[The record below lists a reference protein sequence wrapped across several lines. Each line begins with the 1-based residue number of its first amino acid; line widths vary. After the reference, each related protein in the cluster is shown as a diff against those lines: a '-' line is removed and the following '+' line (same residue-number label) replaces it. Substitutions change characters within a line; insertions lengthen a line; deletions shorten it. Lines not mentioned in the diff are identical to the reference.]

1 MSLHQGGTKKQF
13 SSDQP
18 SSAHR
23 SKNPRKV
30 RADAVS
36 SVEPYVK
43 PIFTKVVQG
52 DERTLKPL
60 STKRNKQALER
71 KWKVGF
77 REANAHPRR
86 CQTTP
91 EEQGERLNG
100 QLESVEVR
108 LEDIALA
115 KQHSGLVASIGLKRG
130 LLSVAEARNIRFC
143 LWNPEVQHIETD
155 GVPSVRLFVRPCHK
169 RQACP
174 VCHDYWSTL
183 QEASMRDD
191 TVSVAKCFPSAVF
204 YMVTF
209 TPPRPSHDLLD
220 LVHQVIDAMAEL
232 IQQRNNYGK
241 REAVNPRSLMAR
253 VLGGKMIMEYVK
265 KQAYGRI
272 TTKWWPHYHGIWA
285 ADSVLDPKAFQREIR
300 QRFGPGWKIDLRRL
314 ASDQQF
320 QDQHSPEASDPASL
334 PDHLQRQRRAALRND
349 AERIADYATKD
360 SGRNNGT
367 QAGAGPEPDSVSSR
381 GDSAG
386 TPYQRLV
393 RRTRKAEHR
402 KAFEKALFGLLLFNA
417 LKPPKYVENP
427 ETGEIDYERPRAP
440 NGSVTFGVYYGIQ
453 SRLRGPQAP
462 KASRTSPDKNTGD
475 EPKKPVKK
483 VIASIPHK
491 YDPVSRKM
499 VVNKAELSRRDA
511 VERGTALDRK

>member
-1 MSLHQGGTKKQF
+1 MSLHKGGSKKQF

-23 SKNPRKV
+23 AKSPRKV

-43 PIFTKVVQG
+43 PIFRKVVQG
-52 DERTLKPL
+52 DEHTSKPL
-60 STKRNKQALER
+60 PTKRNKQASEKNMR
-71 KWKVGF
+71 VGR
-77 REANAHPRR
+77 READAHTPPRKL
-86 CQTTP
+86 TP
-91 EEQGERLNG
+91 EERGERLKG
-100 QLESVEVR
+100 QLEGVEVR
-108 LEDIALA
+108 LDDIARA

-143 LWNPEVQHIETD
+143 LWNPEVQHVETD

-169 RQACP
+169 RHACP
-174 VCHDYWSTL
+174 VCHEYWAKL
-183 QEASMRDD
+183 QEAKMRDD

-220 LVHQVIDAMAEL
+220 LVHQVIDAMAKL
-232 IQQRNNYGK
+232 IKKRNSSGK

-253 VLGGKMIMEYVK
+253 VLGGKLIMEYVK
-265 KQAYGRI
+265 KQAFGRT
-272 TTKWWPHYHGIWA
+272 TTKWWPHYHGVWA

-300 QRFGPGWKIDLRRL
+300 QHFGPGWKIDLRRL

-367 QAGAGPEPDSVSSR
+367 QAGAGPETDSVSSR

-386 TPYQRLV
+386 TPFQRLV
-393 RRTRKAEHR
+393 RRTKKAAYR
-402 KAFEKALFGLLLFNA
+402 VAYEKALFGLLLFNA

-427 ETGEIDYERPRAP
+427 ETGEIDYDRPSAP
-440 NGSVTFGVYYGIQ
+440 NGSVPFGVYWGIQ

-499 VVNKAELSRRDA
+499 VVNQAELKRRDA
-511 VERGTALDRK
+511 AERGTTSSR